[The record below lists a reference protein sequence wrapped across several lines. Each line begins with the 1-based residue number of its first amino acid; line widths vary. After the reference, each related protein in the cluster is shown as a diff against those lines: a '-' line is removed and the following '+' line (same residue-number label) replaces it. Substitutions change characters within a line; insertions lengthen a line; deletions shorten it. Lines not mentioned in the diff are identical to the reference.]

1 MAGQQDFINRLGKM
15 ARHFGKWARRQG
27 ITCYRIYDADLPD
40 YPLAID
46 RYGEHVH
53 VAEYRREDRDPEAEQ
68 AWREET
74 VAALALELGVP
85 AQRIH
90 FKERAP
96 QKGAAQYIRQG
107 EAGREF
113 TVEEGGLQFLV
124 NLDDYLDTGLFLDHR
139 QTRAMVRERAQGKRL
154 LNLFAYTGSFS
165 VYAAAGGARETL
177 TMDLSNTYLDWAQ
190 RNMAL
195 NGFIGPE
202 HRYERADVQ
211 EWLRDRPRGVW
222 DLIVLDP
229 PTFSNSKAMRD
240 ILDVQRDH
248 PALLEGCLMRL
259 AEGGVIFF
267 STNLRNFRLR
277 TEELPHWAEV
287 RDISAQTVPPDFR
300 NKRIHRCFVVGRKV

>member
-1 MAGQQDFINRLGKM
+1 MAGQEDFVNRLGKM

-27 ITCYRIYDADLPD
+27 ISCYRIYDADLPD

-46 RYGEHVH
+46 RYGDHVH

-68 AWREET
+68 AWRAET
-74 VAALALELGVP
+74 VSALAVELGVP

-90 FKERAP
+90 FKERAQ
-96 QKGAAQYIRQG
+96 QKGAAQYVRQG

-113 TVEEGGLQFLV
+113 AVEEGGLQFLV

-139 QTRAMVRERAQGKRL
+139 QTRAMVRERAMGKRV
-154 LNLFAYTGSFS
+154 LNLFAYTGSFT

-177 TMDLSNTYLDWAQ
+177 TMDLSNTYLEWAQ

-195 NGFIGPE
+195 NGFTGPE
-202 HRYERADVQ
+202 HRYERADVKA
-211 EWLRDRPRGVW
+211 WLQDKPRGQW

-267 STNLRNFRLR
+267 STNLRNFRMR
-277 TEELPHWAEV
+277 TEDLPHWAEV

-300 NKRIHRCFVVGRKV
+300 NKRIHRCFLVGKKA